1 MVSELSVLLEYR
13 WLIQVLLT
21 LLIVL
26 GFFTVVRFVT
36 SLIRDWASE
45 HKKHK
50 NRVEQVV
57 WLFKIVLS
65 VVLIFAFSVVW
76 GIDYKGLWVVMTSVL
91 AVLGVALF
99 AQWSILS
106 NLTSGVIVFF
116 NFPAKVGDSIE
127 IIDGVN
133 SVKGELIE
141 IGLFQIHLID
151 ENQDVLVFPN
161 NLLLQKPVK
170 KLKCSHAEKPVA
182 DVFSWRERIEKKTF
196 SYVVL
201 HND

>member
-1 MVSELSVLLEYR
+1 MSENSMLIEYR
-13 WLIQVLLT
+13 WLIQSFLT
-21 LLIVL
+21 LLVVL
-26 GFFTVVRFVT
+26 GYFFILRITS

-57 WLFKIVLS
+57 WLFKIILS
-65 VVLIFAFSVVW
+65 VVLVFAISMVW
-76 GIDYKGLWVVMTSVL
+76 GVDYKGLWVVTTSVL

-116 NFPAKVGDSIE
+116 NFPAKVGDTIE

-133 SVKGELIE
+133 SVKGELVE
-141 IGLFQIHLID
+141 IGLFQIHLKD
-151 ENQDVLVFPN
+151 SQQDILVFPN

-170 KLKCSHAEKPVA
+170 KIKPNA
-182 DVFSWRERIEKKTF
+182 AGKLDKSTKTW
-196 SYVVL
+196 L
-201 HND
+201 GRAKQKQL

>member
-1 MVSELSVLLEYR
+1 MTDNAMLIEYR
-13 WLIQVLLT
+13 GLIQGLLT
-21 LLIVL
+21 LVVL
-26 GFFTVVRFVT
+26 FGFYFLVRTASGF
-36 SLIRDWASE
+36 IRDWAEE

-57 WLFKIVLS
+57 WLFKILLS
-65 VVLIFAFSVVW
+65 VVLVVVISMIW
-76 GIDYKGLWVVMTSVL
+76 GVDYRGLWVVATSVL

-116 NFPAKVGDSIE
+116 NFPAKVGDTIE

-133 SVKGELIE
+133 SVKGELVE
-141 IGLFQIHLID
+141 IGLFQIRLKD
-151 ENQDVLVFPN
+151 KNQDVVVFPN

-170 KLKCSHAEKPVA
+170 RWAHTTKPDT
-182 DVFSWRERIEKKTF
+182 DVKSQTWRNRHK
-196 SYVVL
+196 V
-201 HND
+201 

>member
-1 MVSELSVLLEYR
+1 MMTDNAMFIEYR
-13 WLIQVLLT
+13 WLIQSLLT
-21 LLIVL
+21 LVVL
-26 GFFTVVRFVT
+26 AGFYFLVRT
-36 SLIRDWASE
+36 ASGLIRDWAEE

-57 WLFKIVLS
+57 WLFKILLS
-65 VVLIFAFSVVW
+65 VVLVVVFSMIW
-76 GIDYKGLWVVMTSVL
+76 GVDYRGLWVVATSVL

-116 NFPAKVGDSIE
+116 NFPAKVGDTIE

-133 SVKGELIE
+133 SVKGELVE
-141 IGLFQIHLID
+141 IGLFQIRLKD
-151 ENQDVLVFPN
+151 ENQDILVFPN

-170 KLKCSHAEKPVA
+170 RWAHKTKPDIDFKNQA
-182 DVFSWRERIEKKTF
+182 WRNRHKI
-196 SYVVL
+196 
-201 HND
+201 